1 MLGKIFG
8 IGLSEYWSARGG
20 SRQRAERRCSTAL
33 PRSLLRI
40 VVAQERGAPP
50 GWRWYSLEAR
60 PTVYPPDRANGVA
73 IVRGAVCT
81 AVFTR
86 GPRKGQP
93 NWKKLD
99 RSTDCEIIIT
109 FADYD
114 ARVAAW
120 RAGAKAP

>member
-1 MLGKIFG
+1 MTTQADTRDVEPDFYNLI
-8 IGLSEYWSARGG
+8 
-20 SRQRAERRCSTAL
+20 
-33 PRSLLRI
+33 
-40 VVAQERGAPP
+40 AQGRGAPP

-93 NWKKLD
+93 NWEKLD